1 MKSGEAGFITKGS
14 TNFVTEGDN
23 NILGT
28 ISYERE
34 NSNVVPSFVFY
45 FYHSKNITDAGS
57 LGTVTISLVAI
68 TPIDDLNNDVQRINI
83 NVDLSKA
90 LYNTND
96 YEGTIAPG
104 KKYEMFATSNTDIT
118 AKSSFSTYYSLFME
132 SNESPYKEGYH
143 RSLVSTYAFPVNT
156 KITMIDFH
164 EDNKPVYYYYV
175 IDEND
180 YNSSV
185 SEYNTYGEVSY
196 NLSKFVKMGST
207 SVDNNYNDSLANS
220 KYYSNGTALEEFIFI
235 VDFKEAN
242 IDTDV
247 LSKKLLIELRNND
260 DQTLISVLG
269 IEQATM
275 NYNLYSNSDAAV
287 EIDANLSDSTLY
299 LGNSTNLTVDT
310 NFVQNKINTNT
321 IYDTNFGD
329 EKLGIKLSIL
339 DSYGNLLSSSSLM
352 GVNFEFNGNTYY
364 PRYDGTVRINIAER
378 VANARTKI
386 KINTE
391 NSNLATGEYTLL
403 IESFG
408 SSDGIYYSSGS
419 NTSSTSIRFNII
431 DTLYGLSIDIADSM
445 VFIDKTSGFTL
456 NDNNNYVFNLNYAS
470 ILDNPNTRIKLLRRD
485 YSSIYN
491 NIYNEVNLSD
501 YVTNTLTASG
511 KSNEYYLSTSP
522 TATATYFLYFKENLV
537 SGTYK
542 LVISLY
548 DGDNYIGEIY
558 QYIIIK

>member
-1 MKSGEAGFITKGS
+1 MLE
-14 TNFVTEGDN
+14 V
-23 NILGT
+23 
-28 ISYERE
+28 
-34 NSNVVPSFVFY
+34 
-45 FYHSKNITDAGS
+45 DAS
-57 LGTVTISLVAI
+57 
-68 TPIDDLNNDVQRINI
+68 
-83 NVDLSKA
+83 
-90 LYNTND
+90 
-96 YEGTIAPG
+96 
-104 KKYEMFATSNTDIT
+104 
-118 AKSSFSTYYSLFME
+118 
-132 SNESPYKEGYH
+132 
-143 RSLVSTYAFPVNT
+143 
-156 KITMIDFH
+156 
-164 EDNKPVYYYYV
+164 
-175 IDEND
+175 
-180 YNSSV
+180 
-185 SEYNTYGEVSY
+185 
-196 NLSKFVKMGST
+196 
-207 SVDNNYNDSLANS
+207 
-220 KYYSNGTALEEFIFI
+220 
-235 VDFKEAN
+235 
-242 IDTDV
+242 
-247 LSKKLLIELRNND
+247 
-260 DQTLISVLG
+260 
-269 IEQATM
+269 
-275 NYNLYSNSDAAV
+275 
-287 EIDANLSDSTLY
+287 LSDSTVY

-310 NFVQNKINTNT
+310 NFVQNKNNTNT

-470 ILDNPNTRIKLLRRD
+470 VLDNPNTRIKLLRRD

-522 TATATYFLYFKENLV
+522 TATATYFLYFKE
-537 SGTYK
+537 
-542 LVISLY
+542 
-548 DGDNYIGEIY
+548 
-558 QYIIIK
+558 

>member
-1 MKSGEAGFITKGS
+1 MR
-14 TNFVTEGDN
+14 
-23 NILGT
+23 LRT
-28 ISYERE
+28 IIKQ
-34 NSNVVPSFVFY
+34 VW
-45 FYHSKNITDAGS
+45 
-57 LGTVTISLVAI
+57 
-68 TPIDDLNNDVQRINI
+68 DVWVEQSRAR
-83 NVDLSKA
+83 KA
-90 LYNTND
+90 LRILNKQEWSVEFLTSLLVSAANK
-96 YEGTIAPG
+96 TG

-118 AKSSFSTYYSLFME
+118 TKSSFSTYYSLFME

-275 NYNLYSNSDAAV
+275 NYNLYSNSDATV
-287 EIDANLSDSTLY
+287 EVDASLSDSTVY

-310 NFVQNKINTNT
+310 NFVQNKNNTNT

-408 SSDGIYYSSGS
+408 SSDGISYSSGS

-431 DTLYGLSIDIADSM
+431 DTLYVLSIDIADSM
-445 VFIDKTSGFTL
+445 VFINKTSGFTL

-501 YVTNTLTASG
+501 YVTNALTASG